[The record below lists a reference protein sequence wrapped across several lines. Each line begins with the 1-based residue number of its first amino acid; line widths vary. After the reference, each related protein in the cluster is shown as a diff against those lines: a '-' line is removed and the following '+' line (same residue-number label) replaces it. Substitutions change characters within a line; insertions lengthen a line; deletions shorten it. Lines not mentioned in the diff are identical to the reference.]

1 MKAPTHLS
9 TTARREW
16 NRLTREI
23 EFQASDF
30 STLLA
35 YVEAY
40 SRYKLASTAVDKE
53 GLTVEYPVFNR
64 SGVQVSTKRVRNPNL
79 LTLKDER
86 AAMLRAAYLLGL
98 TDVADDEEPYA
109 S

>member
-1 MKAPTHLS
+1 MD
-9 TTARREW
+9 
-16 NRLTREI
+16 
-23 EFQASDF
+23 FQASDY

-35 YVEAY
+35 YVEAFA
-40 SRYKLASTAVDKE
+40 RYRLASEAVERE

-64 SGVQVSTKRVRNPNL
+64 SGLQTSTRRVRNPNL

-98 TDVADDEEPYA
+98 TDLADDEDTYA